1 MGLQNGSHSVTIGR
15 YLIWLLMASFAV
27 LGGIFVF
34 SSFVSAG
41 ATARPYALQRDV
53 GQGVAESVPA
63 PAQSLTTTSQ
73 PTAPISPIIQRGNAS
88 LVSPDWALTATTV
101 TGIPQRALAGYAG
114 ASIALAA
121 ERPGCHLGWSTLAAL
136 GWIESGHGTHAG
148 SRIANDGVTSP
159 AILGPAL
166 DGTIYAA
173 VTSTSTGSG
182 AGWDRAMG
190 PLQFISSTWASWGA
204 DGNGDGIADPQQI
217 DDAAL
222 AAGRYLCHYGDLS
235 NPAIWRTAV
244 FAYNHVTSY
253 VDSVAAKAND
263 YNAMTG

>member
-1 MGLQNGSHSVTIGR
+1 MGR
-15 YLIWLLMASFAV
+15 YIPWLLLAGFAV
-27 LGGIFVF
+27 LGGTLIEGAFVTSGASAKPF
-34 SSFVSAG
+34 AVAQATDADAAVPVPTPVPSIAMAKQAAPPAAGTASS
-41 ATARPYALQRDV
+41 AR
-53 GQGVAESVPA
+53 
-63 PAQSLTTTSQ
+63 
-73 PTAPISPIIQRGNAS
+73 RGNAS
-88 LVSPDWALTATTV
+88 LVSPDWAAATTAA

-114 ASIALAA
+114 ASLALAN
-121 ERPGCHLGWSTLAAL
+121 ENPQCHLGWSTLAAL

-148 SRIANDGVTSP
+148 SRIANDGVTTP
-159 AILGPAL
+159 AVFGPAL

-173 VTSTSTGSG
+173 VTSTDTST
-182 AGWDRAMG
+182 GWDRAMG

-204 DGNGDGIADPQQI
+204 DGNGDGVADPQQI

-235 NPAIWRTAV
+235 NPDIWRTAV

-263 YNAMTG
+263 YSAMVG

>member
-1 MGLQNGSHSVTIGR
+1 MGR
-15 YLIWLLMASFAV
+15 YLPWLLLAGFAV
-27 LGGIFVF
+27 LGGTLIVGAFLSSGASAKPFAVGQAAGAAVF
-34 SSFVSAG
+34 SS
-41 ATARPYALQRDV
+41 
-53 GQGVAESVPA
+53 A
-63 PAQSLTTTSQ
+63 PASSIARAKPTVPLASESTTTSV
-73 PTAPISPIIQRGNAS
+73 RHGNAA
-88 LVSPDWALTATTV
+88 LVSPDWAAATTSA
-101 TGIPQRALAGYAG
+101 TGIPQRALVGYAG
-114 ASIALAA
+114 ASLALSG
-121 ERPGCHLGWSTLAAL
+121 ENPQCHLGWSTLAAL

-148 SRIANDGVTSP
+148 SQIANDGVTTP

-166 DGTIYAA
+166 DGTVYAA
-173 VTSTSTGSG
+173 VTSTGGG

-204 DGNGDGIADPQQI
+204 DGNGDGTANPQQI

-235 NPAIWRTAV
+235 DPEIWRTAV

-263 YNAMTG
+263 YSAMVG